1 MKNLFNIRNIINYF
15 DYFILTIVIFTLLGD
30 FIYLLSSIINNL
42 IDFFN
47 LNCLDLIHTMA
58 ENKSS
63 VVPNNTINTTIIHND
78 GNWSNG
84 IRSLLIYSTGGLR
97 LALLRGGGTPGSRA
111 FVIATTIAGDAA
123 SKVLN
128 NTINDPNYVKNY
140 YVSWRSVWEDFN
152 NGKAS
157 VEIDDDTGQKI
168 SNAINNKFI
177 GGEDSLGDL
186 QQSLLNGIFD
196 RLKFIIEPIQVNYSN
211 EILSNQIYDI
221 SVILFIFSLLIFGL
235 ILVLLLNIILY
246 INMDRIIKF
255 FNNKFIHWYLL
266 INKKF
271 LSIEIFIMGGTIL
284 LFMFNLITGIHFI
297 ATHPI
302 IIN

>member
-1 MKNLFNIRNIINYF
+1 M
-15 DYFILTIVIFTLLGD
+15 
-30 FIYLLSSIINNL
+30 
-42 IDFFN
+42 
-47 LNCLDLIHTMA
+47 
-58 ENKSS
+58 
-63 VVPNNTINTTIIHND
+63 
-78 GNWSNG
+78 
-84 IRSLLIYSTGGLR
+84 
-97 LALLRGGGTPGSRA
+97 
-111 FVIATTIAGDAA
+111 IATTIAGDAA

-128 NTINDPNYVKNY
+128 NTINDPNYVKNH

-266 INKKF
+266 INKNF
-271 LSIEIFIMGGTIL
+271 
-284 LFMFNLITGIHFI
+284 
-297 ATHPI
+297 
-302 IIN
+302 